1 MINLHELTGDALTL
15 RAQLDECETQEEYD
29 AVWAQIEANNND
41 IAMKAEIFARIM
53 RNLEAEA
60 EAQAAEA
67 ERLSKRSR
75 ARSNAAKRIKERL
88 LNTMQLLGIK
98 KINTTIGDW
107 RVQPNPARVEIT
119 DIAAIPDEY
128 IKPQPREADKTK
140 IKQWFEQTGEILPG
154 CDIVKSEGVRF
165 R

>member
-29 AVWAQIEANNND
+29 AVWELIEANNND

-107 RVQPNPARVEIT
+107 RVQANPARVEVT
-119 DIAAIPDEY
+119 DITAIPDEY
-128 IKPQPREADKTK
+128 IKVQPREADKTK